1 MCSIVG
7 LLDKSGHDVC
17 GKIVAMME
25 LTSHRGPDGCGLV
38 VGSKIKKS
46 DGLETLDAADISGAS
61 GMGHLRLRI
70 TGTSGTQPLS
80 GCEKRFA
87 VGFNGEIWNYKQ
99 LRDRLQVCG
108 HDFETDSDSEVIV
121 HLIEE
126 NYHRTSSFSDSVAR
140 TVKMLDGEWAFAA
153 IDNATKKAILARD
166 PVGVKQIYFGNDP
179 KYIAF
184 ASEKKP
190 LLKLG
195 IRPKRVLPGNTAEIN
210 FGDGFSVYDFKT
222 RKVDELKKTPA
233 RIFDESQALR
243 TYEKALVKAIRK
255 RVDGQKRIGVI
266 FSGGVDSVLVAQIAK
281 DLGANITCYTSG
293 TSSSAD
299 VLAARKV
306 AKEMGLELKENH
318 ITEDKI
324 LSRLRDIISAI
335 ESTDHL
341 QVDVAIPV
349 YFAVEAAKQDGIRI
363 MLTGQGADELFAG
376 YPWYSQILKERGPDE
391 LNRCLWEDIQSLY
404 KDTLE
409 REDKITMHHSIEL
422 RVPYLDPDVIDASM
436 SISESL
442 KIKGGYGKYI
452 HRKLAELSGVPK
464 YVSWRPKEA
473 AQHGSDSHE
482 KLFAVLKK
490 KYSSLKPKRIIPKTE
505 REKLGSAYRYKHD
518 VYSDNKE
525 IQSILDCLGEEVG
538 LGAS

>member
-7 LLDKSGHDVC
+7 LLDKNGHNVC
-17 GKIVAMME
+17 GKIVDMME
-25 LTSHRGPDGCGLV
+25 ITAHRGPDGCGLV
-38 VGSKIKKS
+38 MGAQIKKS
-46 DGLETLDAADISGAS
+46 EGLETLDASDISGSS

-80 GCEKRFA
+80 GCEKRFV

-99 LRDRLQVCG
+99 LRERLQVCG

-126 NYHRTSSFSDSVAR
+126 NYHRASSFPDSVAR
-140 TVKMLDGEWAFAA
+140 TVKMLDGEWAFAV
-153 IDNATKKAILARD
+153 IDNATKKVILARD
-166 PVGVKQIYFGNDP
+166 PVGVKQLYFGNDSR
-179 KYIAF
+179 YIAF

-195 IRPKRVLPGNTAEIN
+195 ISPKRVPPGNTAEIN
-210 FGDGFSVYDFKT
+210 FGDGSNVYDFKT
-222 RKVDELKKTPA
+222 RQVNEIKKIPV
-233 RIFDESQALR
+233 RIFNESQALH
-243 TYEKALVKAIRK
+243 TYEKALVEAVRK
-255 RVDGQKRIGVI
+255 RVDGQKHIGVI
-266 FSGGVDSVLVAQIAK
+266 FSGGVDSVLIAQIAK
-281 DLGANITCYTSG
+281 NLGVNTTCYTSG
-293 TSSSAD
+293 TSCSAD
-299 VLAARKV
+299 VLAARRV
-306 AKEMGLELKENH
+306 AKEMNLELKENI

-324 LSRLRDIISAI
+324 SSSLNDIISAI

-349 YFAVEAAKQDGIRI
+349 YFAVEAAKQDNVRI

-376 YPWYSQILKERGPDE
+376 YPWYPQVLKEGGSDE
-391 LNRCLWEDIQSLY
+391 LNKCLWEDIRSLY

-409 REDKITMHHSIEL
+409 REDKITMHHSTEL
-422 RVPYLDPDVIDASM
+422 RVPYLDPDVIEASM
-436 SISESL
+436 SISEDL
-442 KIKGGYGKYI
+442 KIMGNHGKYI
-452 HRKLAELSGVPK
+452 HRKLAESVGVPR

-490 KYSSLKPKRIIPKTE
+490 KHVSLKSKISTSKIE
-505 REKLGSAYRYKHD
+505 HEKLGSAYRYKHD
-518 VYSDNKE
+518 VYSDNKD
-525 IQSILDCLGEEVG
+525 IQSILNYLGEEAG
-538 LGAS
+538 LYAS